1 MKYLVLALCFSVLIS
16 GCSDNPDSQGTVT
29 GVVSSVEKVDRLLV
43 QGIYVYLTEHGKLI
57 IQLKSSDLSQE
68 NYLKSLIGKRIVVE
82 WTSRIGLAQDFDTI
96 KLVKVENQERIY
108 GYKMESHG
116 YRSYRSRSCYRLGF
130 WWTNWAGGGCCY
142 PHYRSTFLGVNFT

>member
-1 MKYLVLALCFSVLIS
+1 MKYPVLALCFSVLIS
-16 GCSDNPDSQGTVT
+16 GCSDKLNSQGTVT

-43 QGIYVYLTEHGKLI
+43 QSIYVYLTEHGKLI

-96 KLVKVENQERIY
+96 KLVKVENQ
-108 GYKMESHG
+108 G
-116 YRSYRSRSCYRLGF
+116 
-130 WWTNWAGGGCCY
+130 
-142 PHYRSTFLGVNFT
+142 